1 MLSAFSPVPA
11 KATASASRPS
21 AAWVLSSSVCDSSSE
36 ASFIGFTRPEVPRI
50 EMPPTIP
57 SRGLKVRFATSAPC
71 GAEMVTSAPRAP
83 ITSRSARSII
93 MRGTGLIAGSPME
106 TLSPGRVTVP
116 TPSPARKLTA
126 PGTGESFTAAL
137 IMMPSVESGSSP
149 ASFITP
155 QLPSSYPTTG
165 SVKIL
170 SSGVVISTLAGQG
183 DPSARSAAAFAA
195 AAAQL
200 PVEYPSRS
208 SLFDAIEQRVHDRG
222 GDRRS
227 ALAPHGGYIGHLRR
241 EKALL

>member
-1 MLSAFSPVPA
+1 
-11 KATASASRPS
+11 
-21 AAWVLSSSVCDSSSE
+21 
-36 ASFIGFTRPEVPRI
+36 
-50 EMPPTIP
+50 
-57 SRGLKVRFATSAPC
+57 
-71 GAEMVTSAPRAP
+71 MVTSAPRAP

-93 MRGTGLIAGSPME
+93 MRGTGLIAGSPMG

-155 QLPSSYPTTG
+155 QLPSSYPMTG

-170 SSGVVISTLAGQG
+170 SSGVVISTLARQG

-208 SLFDAIEQRVHDRG
+208 SLFDAIEQRIHDRR